1 MTRVAI
7 LTAAVA
13 FLAVGVPQPG
23 TASQAKSEGTSE
35 QTKKQPVTS
44 LKGCVDQQEG
54 LYVLVGDHDLRVVAN
69 LNAEGFPIE
78 GFAKHVGQKVTVRGT
93 QNPGD
98 TRLVFRVR
106 NMETVSET
114 CQQQSS
120 GEGRK

>member
-13 FLAVGVPQPG
+13 ILAVGVPQPG
-23 TASQAKSEGTSE
+23 TASQAKSEGSSE
-35 QTKKQPVTS
+35 QKKQPVTS

-54 LYVLVGDHDLRVVAN
+54 LYVLVDDHDLRVVAN
-69 LNAEGFPIE
+69 LDAEGFPIE

-98 TRLVFRVR
+98 TRPVFRVR
-106 NMETVSET
+106 SIETVSET
-114 CQQQSS
+114 RQHESS

>member
-1 MTRVAI
+1 MTRVAV
-7 LTAAVA
+7 LTVAVA
-13 FLAVGVPQPG
+13 FPAVGVPQPG
-23 TASQAKSEGTSE
+23 TTSQAKSEGSSE
-35 QTKKQPVTS
+35 QKKKQPVTS

-54 LYVLVGDHDLRVVAN
+54 LYVLVDDHDLRVVAN
-69 LNAEGFPIE
+69 LDAEGFPIE

-98 TRLVFRVR
+98 ARPVFRVR
-106 NMETVSET
+106 SIETVGET